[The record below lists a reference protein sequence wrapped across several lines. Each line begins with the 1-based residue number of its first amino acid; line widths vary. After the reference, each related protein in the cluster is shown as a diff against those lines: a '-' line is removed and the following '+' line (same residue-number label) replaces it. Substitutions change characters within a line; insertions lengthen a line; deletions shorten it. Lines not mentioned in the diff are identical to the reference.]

1 MLNYFHHFTLKLNKE
16 IIMKPNL
23 ILLHGA
29 LGSAQSFKNLKP
41 LLSKDFNLIIPD
53 LKWHGSRSA
62 SDSGFKMQDLVED
75 CTTVFQKENIQSAN
89 VFGFSMG
96 GYIALSLALEKPEFF
111 NKIMTLG
118 SKLNWK
124 PEQAEKETKLLNP
137 EKIQEKVPQFAK
149 HLKNIHGEDW
159 MYLCK
164 QTANMMLDL
173 GQNPI
178 LTTENIDAID
188 LPIRLS
194 LGDQDHMVSFEE
206 TIAFYKS
213 LSKGEFQVFPN
224 CPHPI
229 EKVNADIL
237 ASSIREFMF

>member
-1 MLNYFHHFTLKLNKE
+1 MH
-16 IIMKPNL
+16 KPNL

-29 LGSAQSFKNLKP
+29 LGSSQSFEALISH
-41 LLSKDFNLIIPD
+41 LSQNFNLIVPD
-53 LKWHGSRSA
+53 LNWHGNRSNDA
-62 SDSGFKMQDLVED
+62 KSFSMQDLTED
-75 CTTVFQKENIQSAN
+75 FETILEKEDIHSAN

-111 NKIMTLG
+111 KKIMTLG
-118 SKLNWK
+118 TKLDWK
-124 PEQAEKETKLLNP
+124 PEQAEKETKMLNP
-137 EKIQEKVPQFAK
+137 DKIQEKVPQFAQ
-149 HLKNIHGEDW
+149 HLENLHGKNW
-159 MYLCK
+159 MSLCR
-164 QTANMMLDL
+164 QTAEMMRDL

-178 LTTENIDAID
+178 LTTENIHAID

-213 LSKGEFQVFPN
+213 LSKGEFQVFPH

-237 ASSIREFMF
+237 ASSIREFMY

>member
-1 MLNYFHHFTLKLNKE
+1 MKQ
-16 IIMKPNL
+16 KPNL

-29 LGSAQSFKNLKP
+29 LGSAQSFEKLKP

-53 LKWHGSRSA
+53 LKWHGSRST
-62 SDSGFKMQDLVED
+62 SDTGFNMQDLVED
-75 CTTVFQKENIQSAN
+75 FKDILQKENIHSAS

-96 GYIALSLALEKPEFF
+96 GYIALALALEKPDFF
-111 NKIMTLG
+111 KKIMTLG
-118 SKLNWK
+118 TKLDWK
-124 PEQAEKETKLLNP
+124 PEQAEKETKMLNP
-137 EKIQEKVPQFAK
+137 DKIQEKVPQFAK
-149 HLKNIHGEDW
+149 HLKNIHGENWTD
-159 MYLCK
+159 LCK

-178 LTTENIDAID
+178 LTTGNIGTID
-188 LPIRLS
+188 LTIRLG

-229 EKVNADIL
+229 EKVDADIL
-237 ASSIREFMF
+237 ASSIREFIY